1 MKSSHIFDTFFLT
14 GITNFDLLGD
24 FGEIEWLGNFKIVF
38 MYNSIFIV
46 AAVLC
51 IITKFT
57 DTVRKE
63 LIARFVE
70 LFTGIIRHKM
80 FCRM

>member
-1 MKSSHIFDTFFLT
+1 
-14 GITNFDLLGD
+14 
-24 FGEIEWLGNFKIVF
+24 

-63 LIARFVE
+63 LVARLMEV
-70 LFTGIIRHKM
+70 FTEIVRHKM

>member
-1 MKSSHIFDTFFLT
+1 LT

-38 MYNSIFIV
+38 LYNLIFIS

-63 LIARFVE
+63 LVARLMEV
-70 LFTGIIRHKM
+70 FTEILRHKM